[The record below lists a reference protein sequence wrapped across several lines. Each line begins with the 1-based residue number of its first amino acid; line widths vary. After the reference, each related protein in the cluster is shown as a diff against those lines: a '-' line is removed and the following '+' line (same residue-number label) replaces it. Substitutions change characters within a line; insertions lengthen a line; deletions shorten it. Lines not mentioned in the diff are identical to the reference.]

1 MAALL
6 ANDGAKVYSVDIN
19 DILLFYRGPDLELN
33 KYKVQDTDKK
43 LEEVLPISDIVITG
57 VPSSNYRVPLDLLK
71 GLLLLLF
78 FFYWKKFR
86 FY

>member
-57 VPSSNYRVPLDLLK
+57 VNVAVV
-71 GLLLLLF
+71 GIVI
-78 FFYWKKFR
+78 
-86 FY
+86 